1 MKGKAGVQNSNNAYM
16 LVYMLRDTL
25 KEVRMSEAE
34 EKRKRETLVKASRI
48 PEAIAKQ
55 VSNGGEPEE
64 KKRKVRS
71 IIQNIWYQIGS
82 HGGVLNK
89 GRKKEEKERREMK
102 GKERE
107 REVTTKERERK
118 WKRMRKEY
126 LNANYEQKSGAKRRG
141 NKPVLHTFC

>member
-82 HGGVLNK
+82 HGGVTKEGKREK
-89 GRKKEEKERREMK
+89 GN
-102 GKERE
+102 
-107 REVTTKERERK
+107 ERERK
-118 WKRMRKEY
+118 GRRSNNTGKREKVEKDGKGISECG
-126 LNANYEQKSGAKRRG
+126 L
-141 NKPVLHTFC
+141 

>member
-82 HGGVLNK
+82 HGGVTKEGKREK
-89 GRKKEEKERREMK
+89 GNEREMK
-102 GKERE
+102 RKERE
-107 REVTTKERERK
+107 GEVTTQERERK
-118 WKRMRKEY
+118 WKRMRKDI
-126 LNANYEQKSGAKRRG
+126 
-141 NKPVLHTFC
+141 

>member
-82 HGGVLNK
+82 HGGATKVGK
-89 GRKKEEKERREMK
+89 RRKKRE
-102 GKERE
+102 GK
-107 REVTTKERERK
+107 
-118 WKRMRKEY
+118 
-126 LNANYEQKSGAKRRG
+126 
-141 NKPVLHTFC
+141 